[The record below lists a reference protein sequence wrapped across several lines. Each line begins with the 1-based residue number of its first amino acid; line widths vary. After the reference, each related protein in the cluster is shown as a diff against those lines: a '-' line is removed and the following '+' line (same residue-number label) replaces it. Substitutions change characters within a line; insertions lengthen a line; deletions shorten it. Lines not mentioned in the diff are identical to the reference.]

1 MTDTKTNDYAFAAL
15 RAASGIAF
23 IAHGL
28 MKLMV
33 FTPAGTAAY
42 FESMGIPGFLSY
54 LVILGEIGGGL
65 ALILGVA
72 VRLVS
77 IPLVLIL
84 LGAVWAHAGNGWF
97 FSNPNGGWEYPL
109 FWAVIQAAIGVV
121 GAGAFALRIP
131 ALNKTLGAFA

>member
-1 MTDTKTNDYAFAAL
+1 MNKQTPNDYAIAAL
-15 RAASGIAF
+15 RIASGIAF

-28 MKLMV
+28 MKLIV
-33 FTPAGTAAY
+33 FTPAGTAGY
-42 FESMGIPGFLSY
+42 FESLGIPGFLAY
-54 LVILGEIGGGL
+54 LVILGEVGGGL
-65 ALILGVA
+65 ALIAGVA

-109 FWAVIQAAIGVV
+109 FWAVIQAAIGVL
-121 GAGAFALRIP
+121 GAGAFAVKVP
-131 ALNKTLGAFA
+131 ALKKSLGAFA